1 MRALLFACLLL
12 TPFLVLLSDVTFD
25 GPGTGWGTPE
35 RLAPQ
40 MSTQMTSLPSDSP
53 TLR

>member
-1 MRALLFACLLL
+1 MRPLLLACLLL
-12 TPFLVLLSDVTFD
+12 TPFLVLLSDLAFD
-25 GPGTGWGTPE
+25 GPGTGWGAPK

-40 MSTQMTSLPSDSP
+40 MSAQMTGLPLDAT